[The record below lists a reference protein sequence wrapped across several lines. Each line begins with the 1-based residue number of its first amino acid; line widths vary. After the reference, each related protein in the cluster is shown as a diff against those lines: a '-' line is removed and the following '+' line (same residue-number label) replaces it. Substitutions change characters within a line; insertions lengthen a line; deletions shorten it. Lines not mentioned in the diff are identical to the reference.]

1 MYLRGRRGML
11 LGVVMMVLRHRG
23 RIGILTGP
31 WGLLGYILGG
41 VVHGRVGHIRGKP
54 VLRRG

>member
-1 MYLRGRRGML
+1 MCLRGGRGML

-23 RIGILTGP
+23 GIGILTGP
-31 WGLLGYILGG
+31 WGLLGYILG